1 MSDELD
7 AVLERTRRALD
18 VARADLER
26 ARDAGSLDALA
37 ARLNA
42 VQRQLTSRRDANAAL
57 EARARV
63 LRDEEASL
71 NAALGR

>member
-7 AVLERTRRALD
+7 AVLERTRRALE

-42 VQRQLTSRRDANAAL
+42 VQGQLTSRRDANAAL

-71 NAALGR
+71 NTALGR

>member
-7 AVLERTRRALD
+7 AVLERTRRALE

>member
-26 ARDAGSLDALA
+26 ARAAGSLDALA